1 MSSSANSPLQ
11 KGVEAVN
18 GDRIIEDTETRQN
31 VEPVFGQMK
40 FNLGFRRF
48 VVRGLDEG
56 GGEFDGLTREL
67 QAIYYL
73 LKEGGYP
80 SSPGMATEWKN

>member
-1 MSSSANSPLQ
+1 MSSSANLPLQ
-11 KGVEAVN
+11 RGVEVVN

-48 VVRGLDEG
+48 LLRGLG
-56 GGEFDGLTREL
+56 KAGCEFNGLTIEL
-67 QAIYYL
+67 QVI
-73 LKEGGYP
+73 
-80 SSPGMATEWKN
+80 